1 MKTKLKILM
10 SGLFALSFLPGCY
23 TMLKHPDVSG
33 KDEQGA
39 YTTSVYF
46 YDDCATCHT
55 GNSAIAG
62 NFIKSEDLK
71 PVNTYDHGSDQGDS
85 YYEWSDYYGSTPY
98 YIDQYYG
105 DYGYYYHRP
114 WWYDAAPVIKER
126 ITEIKKIEASVSKG
140 RDNDGGRNDR
150 PGRGGSGTGYN
161 PTSPGTAI
169 STGTS
174 TGSSG
179 DSGKKSGS
187 TDSSRPSSGSSDRG
201 NSTSSSSSSGNDN
214 RSSSGSSGAR
224 NNDSQRST
232 SSSGR
237 R

>member
-1 MKTKLKILM
+1 MT
-10 SGLFALSFLPGCY
+10 GLFAMSFLPGCY

-55 GNSAIAG
+55 GNSQIAG
-62 NFIKSEDLK
+62 NFTRSENLK
-71 PVNTYDHGSDQGDS
+71 PVNTYDHGSDQGDG
-85 YYEWSDYYGSTPY
+85 YYDWYDYYGSTPY

-126 ITEIKKIEASVSKG
+126 VTEFKKAEATASKG
-140 RDNDGGRNDR
+140 RNNDGGRNER
-150 PGRGGSGTGYN
+150 PERGGSGTTYT
-161 PTSPGTAI
+161 PTPTGTAI

-179 DSGKKSGS
+179 DSGKKS
-187 TDSSRPSSGSSDRG
+187 DSSHPSSGSSDRG
-201 NSTSSSSSSGNDN
+201 NSTSSNSSSGSDN

-232 SSSGR
+232 SSGR